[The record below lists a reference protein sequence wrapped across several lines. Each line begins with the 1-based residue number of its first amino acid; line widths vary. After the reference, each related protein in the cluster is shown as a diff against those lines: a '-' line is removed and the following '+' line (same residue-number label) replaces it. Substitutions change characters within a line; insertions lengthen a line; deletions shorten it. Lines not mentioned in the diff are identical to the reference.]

1 MSLSIVNNTASLS
14 AQNSLNNTNNAL
26 NTSLQRLS
34 TGLKINSGADG
45 PAAYVIGQQ
54 QSAQIAGLN
63 TAIDNTNQAV
73 SVVQTASGGL
83 GEISSLLTQ
92 IRGLALNSANS
103 GVNNSTALAANQA
116 QINNAIATIN
126 SIAQTTTL
134 DGKNLLDGSAAI
146 TGTADTANTL
156 GLGNIQAGQNAA
168 AGTYAV
174 NITTAG
180 TGGTVTGAASDGSSL
195 ATSGTLTLTG
205 GGLTNGLTVSLSAGD
220 NVNTAAT
227 KIQQALNSSTS
238 DGGGAGKFAV
248 SVTGGKITI
257 ASNVLGSSKV
267 TVSSDSAA
275 TKNATG
281 FATGAGTAGTDGVA
295 LAATVSYNGGAAVNA
310 AVSAG
315 SGGLNNQISFGGA
328 DGLNFG
334 VNVSGGTSATG
345 TTNVT
350 VANNSL
356 VFQIGANA
364 NQTASIAIANAQASA
379 LGTGVSGL
387 NNANT
392 TSLAAIDVTTQ
403 AGAQDAIQV
412 VDQAISQVS
421 SQSGTLGAFQVNTLQ
436 ANATNLQNA
445 LTNTTSANQTTTNT
459 DFSSEIANFTRL
471 QTQLQAGATVLGNAN
486 QTTQL
491 IAKLL
496 QG

>member
-1 MSLSIVNNTASLS
+1 MSLSIVNNVASLN
-14 AQNSLNNTNNAL
+14 AQNSLNNTNNNL

-54 QSAQIAGLN
+54 QNAQIAGLQ
-63 TAIDNTNQAV
+63 TAIANTNQAV

-83 GEISSLLTQ
+83 QEISSLLTQ
-92 IRGLALNSANS
+92 IRGLALDSANS

-116 QINNAIATIN
+116 QISNAIATIN

-146 TGTADTANTL
+146 TGTADTVNAAGTANIT
-156 GLGNIQAGQNAA
+156 AGTNAA
-168 AGTYAV
+168 AGSYVVTV
-174 NITTAG
+174 GTQG
-180 TGGTVTGAASDGSSL
+180 TGGSSVGIASNGNSL
-195 ATSGTLTLTG
+195 TTSGSLSIVG
-205 GGLTNGLTVSLSAGD
+205 GGLSSALTVSLSAGD
-220 NVNTAAT
+220 NVNTSAT
-227 KIQQALNSSTS
+227 KIQQALNAATS
-238 DGGGAGKFAV
+238 QGGGAGKFAV
-248 SVTGGKITI
+248 SVAGGQITI
-257 ASNVLGSSKV
+257 ASNVLGSAQIAV
-267 TVSSDSAA
+267 TADSG
-275 TKNATG
+275 ATG
-281 FATGAGTAGTDGVA
+281 SVTGFTAGQTKTAGTA
-295 LAATVSYNGGAAVNA
+295 LAATVAYNGGTAVNA
-310 AVSAG
+310 TVTAG
-315 SGGLNNQISFGGA
+315 PGGLNNQISFGGA
-328 DGLNFG
+328 NGLNFA
-334 VNVSGGTSATG
+334 VNVTNGATAAAAAAS
-345 TTNVT
+345 TIT

-364 NQTASIAIANAQASA
+364 NQTASVAIANSQANA
-379 LGTGVSGL
+379 IGTGVTGL
-387 NNANT
+387 NNVNT
-392 TSLAAIDVTTQ
+392 TSLAAIDVTSQ
-403 AGAQDAIQV
+403 NGAQDAIKV

-421 SQSGTLGAFQVNTLQ
+421 SLNGALGAFQVNTLQ